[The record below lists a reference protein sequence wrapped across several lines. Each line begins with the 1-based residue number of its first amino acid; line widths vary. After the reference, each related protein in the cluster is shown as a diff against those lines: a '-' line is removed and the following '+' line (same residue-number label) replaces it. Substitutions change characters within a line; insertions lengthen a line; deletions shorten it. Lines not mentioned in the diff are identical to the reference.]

1 MASVQLPD
9 AVAYKSA
16 KLATLD
22 TYPVG
27 PTDCAAVALNVS
39 VNGATPVLNA
49 LVPLELIVVFTRLS
63 FCLMVSC

>member
-27 PTDCAAVALNVS
+27 PTDWTAVALKVS

-49 LVPLELIVVFTRLS
+49 LVP
-63 FCLMVSC
+63 